1 MDVAYY
7 PGCTLHASS
16 KIYDVQVGIICEA
29 LGINLHELEDWNCC
43 GATSASKTDDFLAVA
58 MPARNLGIADDMGL
72 EQLLIPCSAC
82 YSRMLVAQQRI
93 MQDESLKSEINGE
106 LKKHVT
112 GKTRIVSILDL
123 LLPLF
128 KVKEFR
134 KKLHRNLRSLRPLCY
149 YGCMQTRFPIDIPIM
164 DDVENPRAMERIV
177 RSIGARPVEWSYKT
191 DCCGASA
198 AINDPDVALQLM
210 GRILKDA
217 VARKEADCF
226 VTSCP
231 MCQLNLDMYQE
242 KVAEAHGIGKPL
254 PVYFITELI
263 GLALGKT
270 PEEMQIDR
278 HFVDGVERLKELPL
292 L

>member
-149 YGCMQTRFPIDIPIM
+149 YGCMQTRFPIDIPIT

>member
-16 KIYDVQVGIICEA
+16 KIYDVQVGIVCEA
-29 LGINLHELEDWNCC
+29 LGIHLHELEDWNCC

-58 MPARNLGIADDMGL
+58 MPARNLGIADEMGM

-82 YSRMLVAQQRI
+82 YSRMLVAQQRL
-93 MQDESLKSEINGE
+93 MADGLLKSEINAE
-106 LKKHVT
+106 LKKKVT

-123 LLPLF
+123 LYPLF
-128 KVKEFR
+128 QVKTF
-134 KKLHRNLRSLRPLCY
+134 KKRLHRNLRSLKPLCY
-149 YGCMQTRFPIDIPIM
+149 YGCMQTRFPLDVPII
-164 DDVENPRAMERIV
+164 DDVENPQSMEKIL
-177 RSIGARPVEWSYKT
+177 RSIGARPIDWSYKT

-198 AINDPDVALQLM
+198 AINDPDVALKLM
-210 GRILKDA
+210 GRIMKDA

-231 MCQLNLDMYQE
+231 MCQLNLDSYQE
-242 KVAEAHGIGKPL
+242 KIAEAYGISKRL
-254 PVYFITELI
+254 PVYFITELV

-270 PEEMQIDR
+270 PEELQIDR
-278 HFVDGVERLKELPL
+278 HFVDAVDRLKELPL